1 LDFIPESPATENRPD
16 TPPSKSDPEM
26 LMNILDCEDLLETP
40 LENTDGNGLAY
51 HTPVMLDE
59 VAALL
64 RPAPGM
70 LIFDGTV
77 GGGGHSERFL
87 ECGAEVIGL
96 DQDQDAVAEARL
108 RLARFGSRIRIVE
121 ANFRETESVLD
132 NLGERR
138 RLAGALLDIGVSSH
152 QLDTAE
158 RGFALMKDGPLDMR
172 MNRAAALSAAE
183 LVNTAPVADLA
194 KIFREY
200 GEEPRATQIAARIGA
215 LRAQHPFVT
224 TFDLAAAVSSVAPRT
239 SGRHPATRVFQALRI
254 AVNDELGAL
263 QEALK
268 TIPASLV
275 PGGRLAVITFHSLE
289 DRIVKHF
296 FRERSQEWVDR
307 PEWPE
312 PRRNPNRIFRLLTPH
327 PMDAGIEELT
337 HNPRARSAKL
347 RVVEKLQETMP

>member
-1 LDFIPESPATENRPD
+1 
-16 TPPSKSDPEM
+16 
-26 LMNILDCEDLLETP
+26 MNFLDCEDLLETP
-40 LENTDGNGLAY
+40 LERTDENGAVY
-51 HTPVMLDE
+51 HVPVMVDE

-70 LIFDGTV
+70 LFLDGTL
-77 GGGGHSERFL
+77 GGGGHSERLL

-96 DQDQDAVAEARL
+96 DQDADAVAEARR
-108 RLARFGSRIRIVE
+108 RLERFGGRVRIVG
-121 ANFRETESVLD
+121 ANFREAGRVLD
-132 NLGERR
+132 DLGESRG
-138 RLAGALLDIGVSSH
+138 LAGALLDIGVSSH

-172 MNRAAALSAAE
+172 MDRSAAPSAAD
-183 LVNTAPVADLA
+183 LVNTAPVAELA

-200 GEEPRATQIAARIGA
+200 GEEPRAMQIAARIGA
-215 LRAQHPFVT
+215 LRARHPFAT

-239 SGRHPATRVFQALRI
+239 GGRHPATRVFQALRI

-263 QEALK
+263 REALE
-268 TIPASLV
+268 TIPAALA

-296 FRERSQEWVDR
+296 FRDRSQEWIDR

-312 PRRNPNRIFRLLTPH
+312 PRRNPDRLFRLLTPH
-327 PMDAGIEELT
+327 PMDAGAEEIAN
-337 HNPRARSAKL
+337 NPRSRSAKL
-347 RVVEKLQETMP
+347 RVVEKLQETTP

>member
-1 LDFIPESPATENRPD
+1 
-16 TPPSKSDPEM
+16 
-26 LMNILDCEDLLETP
+26 MNFLDCEDLLETL
-40 LENTDGNGLAY
+40 LEKTDENGSVY
-51 HTPVMLDE
+51 HVPVMLDE

-70 LIFDGTV
+70 LFLDGTV
-77 GGGGHSERFL
+77 GGGGHSERLL

-96 DQDQDAVAEARL
+96 DQDVEAIEEARG
-108 RLARFGSRIRIVE
+108 RLGRFGSRLRLVE
-121 ANFRETESVLD
+121 ANFREAEGVLD
-132 NLGERR
+132 DLGERR
-138 RLAGALLDIGVSSH
+138 GLAGALLDIGVSSH

-172 MNRAAALSAAE
+172 MSRASALSAAD
-183 LVNTAPVADLA
+183 LVNTTPVADLA

-200 GEEPRATQIAARIGA
+200 GDEPRAMQIAARIGA
-215 LRAQHPFVT
+215 LRVQHPFAT

-263 QEALK
+263 KEALE
-268 TIPASLV
+268 TIPANLA
-275 PGGRLAVITFHSLE
+275 PGGRLAVITVHSLE

-296 FRERSQEWVDR
+296 FRDHSQEWVDR

-327 PMDAGIEELT
+327 PMDAGAEEIAN
-337 HNPRARSAKL
+337 NPRARSAKL
-347 RVVEKLQETMP
+347 RVVEKLQETTP